1 MCIYLGADCLRE
13 GGDKLS
19 TAVKESEVDGNTHL
33 MESITNMIPPI
44 KVASLALEEAGA
56 SIMQKSSPAIVGKHF
71 IQAGEALE
79 LLSTKL
85 KKLNPDS
92 EVGILSGQRML
103 YASEQMILAGKE
115 LSGGEK
121 KEKPKGKAW
130 IKG

>member
-1 MCIYLGADCLRE
+1 M
-13 GGDKLS
+13 
-19 TAVKESEVDGNTHL
+19 KESEVDGNTHL
-33 MESITNMIPPI
+33 MESMTNMIPSM

-56 SIMQKSSPAIVGKHF
+56 SIMQKSSVAIVGKHF
-71 IQAGEALE
+71 IRAGEALE
-79 LLSTKL
+79 VLSTKVT
-85 KKLNPDS
+85 KLDPDS

-121 KEKPKGKAW
+121 KGKPKGKAW